1 MFGFLSI
8 ILFVLQICQICFH
21 DYLDKNRL
29 QTKQLL
35 QLNGV
40 GPSSSLLGAGAA
52 QALIPL
58 LSDSEGDGSDDQG
71 MVAQQDDSDAAS
83 ASSLLGPK
91 DVKRGKT
98 PATSLHNV
106 ADRKKANNIT
116 CIYCWSRKTLTDM

>member
-1 MFGFLSI
+1 
-8 ILFVLQICQICFH
+8 
-21 DYLDKNRL
+21 
-29 QTKQLL
+29 
-35 QLNGV
+35 
-40 GPSSSLLGAGAA
+40 
-52 QALIPL
+52 
-58 LSDSEGDGSDDQG
+58 

-116 CIYCWSRKTLTDM
+116 CIYCWSRKTLTDICVKSMKSFGFNPLKKD

>member
-1 MFGFLSI
+1 
-8 ILFVLQICQICFH
+8 
-21 DYLDKNRL
+21 
-29 QTKQLL
+29 L